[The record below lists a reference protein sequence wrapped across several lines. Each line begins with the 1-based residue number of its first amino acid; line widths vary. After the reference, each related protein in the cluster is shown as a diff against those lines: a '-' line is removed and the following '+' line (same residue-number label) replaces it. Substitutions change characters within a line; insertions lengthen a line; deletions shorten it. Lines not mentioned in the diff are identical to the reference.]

1 MATTLESTCELAWL
15 QLFPKGADDS
25 SITKEEFIE
34 TGRSELAYQMLLMAW
49 KEKAT
54 EGVYNIPSYLLS
66 QVEKKVVDNEMD
78 ISDLNIITALP
89 QEIWLVSIGGWVCEC
104 KYVKSTINLSQIM
117 CDTDDGLGDG
127 VKTYFVLGKKI
138 IFPKG
143 VHTSPLKIIY
153 ANSGNSIDGE
163 TPIQDELAAVV
174 RVRLI
179 EIYGGKI
186 GKEDSNNDGKSDQ

>member
-1 MATTLESTCELAWL
+1 MGTTLESTCELAWL

-25 SITKEEFIE
+25 PITKEEFIS

-49 KEKAT
+49 NEKNR
-54 EGVYNIPSYLLS
+54 EGEYNIPSYLLT

-89 QEIWLVSIGGWVCEC
+89 QEIWLVNLGGLTCEC
-104 KYVKSTINLSQIM
+104 KYVKSNVNLSQIF
-117 CDTDDGLGDG
+117 CDVEDGLGG
-127 VKTYFVLGKKI
+127 NVKTYFVLGKKI
-138 IFPKG
+138 VFPKG

-153 ANSGNSIDGE
+153 ANSGDSIDGE
-163 TPIQDELAAVV
+163 TPIQDELAAIV

-179 EIYGGKI
+179 EIYGNKI
-186 GKEDSNNDGKSDQ
+186 GKEDTSNDGNPN